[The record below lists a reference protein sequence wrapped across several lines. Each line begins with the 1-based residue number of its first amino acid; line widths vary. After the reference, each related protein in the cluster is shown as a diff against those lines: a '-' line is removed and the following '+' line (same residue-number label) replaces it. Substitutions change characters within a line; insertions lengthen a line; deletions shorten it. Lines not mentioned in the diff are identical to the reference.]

1 MRPEMLTAL
10 SALAVATVTAIGGV
24 ATAIVGRRQPRRPR
38 GAERRDDF
46 TAVTDKLSDHIARLE
61 REAEQDRQQAEQD
74 RQQAEHDRQRISAQD
89 FALRYIAGWARSL
102 VAYMRQA
109 QLEPPPPPQP
119 IPDEVRPYLHDIGT

>member
-10 SALAVATVTAIGGV
+10 SALAVALVTAAGGV
-24 ATAIVGRRQPRRPR
+24 VTAVIGRRQPRRPR

-46 TAVTDKLSDHIARLE
+46 TAVTDKLSEHIARLE

-74 RQQAEHDRQRISAQD
+74 RQRIAGQDSAI
-89 FALRYIAGWARSL
+89 RYLAGWARSL
-102 VAYMRQA
+102 VAYMRQ
-109 QLEPPPPPQP
+109 QRLEPPPPPQP

>member
-1 MRPEMLTAL
+1 MLTAL

-46 TAVTDKLSDHIARLE
+46 TAVTDKLSEHITRLE

-74 RQQAEHDRQRISAQD
+74 RARLSAQD
-89 FALRYIAGWARSL
+89 FALRYLAGWARSL

-119 IPDEVRPYLHDIGT
+119 VPSEVAPYLHDIGT

>member
-10 SALAVATVTAIGGV
+10 SALAVALVTAAGGV
-24 ATAIVGRRQPRRPR
+24 LTAVIGRRQPRRPR

-46 TAVTDKLSDHIARLE
+46 TAVTDRLGQHIERLE
-61 REAEQDRQQAEQD
+61 REAEQDRQQAEAD
-74 RQQAEHDRQRISAQD
+74 RARLTAQD
-89 FALRYIAGWARSL
+89 YALRYIASWARSL

>member
-46 TAVTDKLSDHIARLE
+46 TAVTDKLSEHITRLE

-74 RQQAEHDRQRISAQD
+74 RARLSAQD
-89 FALRYIAGWARSL
+89 FALRYLAGWARSL

-119 IPDEVRPYLHDIGT
+119 VPNEVAPYLHDIGT

>member
-10 SALAVATVTAIGGV
+10 SALAVALVTAAGGV
-24 ATAIVGRRQPRRPR
+24 VTAVIGRRQPRRPR

-46 TAVTDKLSDHIARLE
+46 TAVTDKLGEHIARLE
-61 REAEQDRQQAEQD
+61 REAEQDRQQAE
-74 RQQAEHDRQRISAQD
+74 RDRQRIAEQES
-89 FALRYIAGWARSL
+89 ALRYIASWARSL
-102 VAYMRQA
+102 VAYMRHA

>member
-1 MRPEMLTAL
+1 MSTEMLTAF
-10 SALAVATVTAIGGV
+10 SALTVALVTAVGGIAQV
-24 ATAIVGRRQPRRPR
+24 IVGRRQPRRPR

-46 TAVTDKLSDHIARLE
+46 TAVTDRLEKHIARLE
-61 REAEQDRQQAEQD
+61 HEAEQDRQQAEQD
-74 RQQAEHDRQRISAQD
+74 RARIGAQD

-119 IPDEVRPYLHDIGT
+119 VPEEVRPYLHDIGS

>member
-1 MRPEMLTAL
+1 MLTAL
-10 SALAVATVTAIGGV
+10 SALAVALVTAAGGIL
-24 ATAIVGRRQPRRPR
+24 TAVIGRRQPRRPR

-46 TAVTDKLSDHIARLE
+46 TAVTDKLGEHIARLE
-61 REAEQDRQQAEQD
+61 RDAEQDRLQAEAD
-74 RQQAEHDRQRISAQD
+74 RARITAQD

-119 IPDEVRPYLHDIGT
+119 VPDEARAYMHDLSN